1 MRSAKFNTLMNSSLA
16 LLVGGTLMLFS
27 CQESS
32 HTDDNERNANDSA
45 QTGLEGTRDQA
56 AQVGG
61 ADVKMDTSAGQ
72 SGDKAGGTGGL
83 PGRSDSTAS
92 QPANTEQFLSDAV
105 SGNYGE
111 VRLAK
116 LALQNSSN
124 NEVKGVARLLEK
136 DHTAALSQLK
146 SLAAKKKITIPTEET
161 PDLKTKISDLSGKKG
176 GDFDKVWCDMLM
188 EKHKATIGKYE
199 EMAKATTDA
208 DVKSWI
214 NGILPKIRIHHDKL
228 MACHGKLS

>member
-1 MRSAKFNTLMNSSLA
+1 MRSAKFNMLMNSSLA

-32 HTDDNERNANDSA
+32 HKDGNEGNATDSV

-72 SGDKAGGTGGL
+72 SSTGGQ
-83 PGRSDSTAS
+83 PGRSDSS
-92 QPANTEQFLSDAV
+92 SGQSGNTEQFLSDAV

-116 LALQNSSN
+116 LALQNSAN
-124 NEVKGVARLLEK
+124 NEVKAVARLLEK
-136 DHTAALSQLK
+136 DHTAALGQLK
-146 SLAAKKKITIPTEET
+146 VLATKKKITIPTEET
-161 PDLKTKISDLSGKKG
+161 ADLKSKISDMSGKKG
-176 GDFDKVWCDMLM
+176 SEFDKAWVDMLM
-188 EKHKATIGKYE
+188 EKHNATISKYE
-199 EMAKATTDA
+199 DMAKTTTDA
-208 DVKSWI
+208 DLKNWI
-214 NGILPKIRIHHDKL
+214 NATLPKIRIHHDKL
-228 MACHGKLS
+228 MACHSKIS